1 MNKYEINEIN
11 AKDINQK
18 IEQLNYR
25 IKERNSAHESEM
37 LQQAQRITVVDDAI
51 AAIREEM
58 VDYKIM
64 SENIKK

>member
-1 MNKYEINEIN
+1 MIN